1 MEKTKINLL
10 EIGSK
15 VQSKSELYRA
25 HVVEGG
31 MYLPP
36 EKETSMEF
44 ISEIAL
50 QEKKVSSIL
59 ISFRIVW
66 CV

>member
-1 MEKTKINLL
+1 MKKTKINLL

-15 VQSKSELYRA
+15 VQSKAELYRA
-25 HVVEGG
+25 LVVEGG
-31 MYLPP
+31 MYFPP

-50 QEKKVSSIL
+50 QEKNVSSIF
-59 ISFRIVW
+59 ISFRIMW